1 MKSFYLCEIFLQLNW
16 DIFPCRGV
24 VANGVTINAAAH
36 KAELATMWGAREW
49 IRSEGGFISYGPN
62 ESGQFRQAADYVDK
76 ILKGA
81 NPADLPVEQPTKID
95 LAVNLKT
102 ARPLGIAV
110 PEMFLLRADEV
121 IE

>member
-1 MKSFYLCEIFLQLNW
+1 
-16 DIFPCRGV
+16 
-24 VANGVTINAAAH
+24 
-36 KAELATMWGAREW
+36 
-49 IRSEGGFISYGPN
+49 YGPN

-81 NPADLPVEQPTKID
+81 NPADLPVAQPTKID

-102 ARPLGIAV
+102 AKGLGIVV
-110 PEMFLLRADEV
+110 PETFLLRADEV